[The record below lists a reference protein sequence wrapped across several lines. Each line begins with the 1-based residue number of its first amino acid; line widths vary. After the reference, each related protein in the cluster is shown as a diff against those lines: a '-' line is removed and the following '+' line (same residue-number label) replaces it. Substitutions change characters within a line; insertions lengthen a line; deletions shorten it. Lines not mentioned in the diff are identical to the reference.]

1 MGYVSD
7 RRGEVKSQ
15 ITGKA
20 FFDFF
25 FKILFFDK
33 IGNFPVICDL
43 EGFLFE
49 FLGKCN
55 TKCKKKCNTGHKII
69 YLQYKYGIM
78 SHVTLGQ
85 SQRKLE
91 MANFAKLFHCQWI

>member
-1 MGYVSD
+1 M
-7 RRGEVKSQ
+7 RKEK
-15 ITGKA
+15 GKIKVNA
-20 FFDFF
+20 WV
-25 FKILFFDK
+25 KILFFDK

-55 TKCKKKCNTGHKII
+55 TKCNKKCIMGHKMIC
-69 YLQYKYGIM
+69 LQYKYGIM

-91 MANFAKLFHCQWI
+91 MANFAKLLHCQWI